1 MLFILIMDV
10 LNNLF
15 IKAGTLGLLHP
26 LSNQN
31 QDQLI
36 SLYADDVALFIRPV
50 EQEMNITWELS
61 TSWERHPAYIPTY
74 KKVVLFQSDV
84 IKAIWRQ
91 YLRLSLAHKLH
102 FRAHI

>member
-50 EQEMNITWELS
+50 EQEMNITMGTINKLGEASGLHTNLQKS
-61 TSWERHPAYIPTY
+61 CVIPIRC
-74 KKVVLFQSDV
+74 D
-84 IKAIWRQ
+84 
-91 YLRLSLAHKLH
+91 
-102 FRAHI
+102 